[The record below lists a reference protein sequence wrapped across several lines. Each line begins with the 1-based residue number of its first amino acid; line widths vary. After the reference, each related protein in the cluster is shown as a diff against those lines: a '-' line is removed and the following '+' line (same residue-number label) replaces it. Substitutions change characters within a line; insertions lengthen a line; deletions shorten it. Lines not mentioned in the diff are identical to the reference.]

1 MWANVTMSH
10 HSAQPKAQP
19 KASLRLSPPD
29 LMATV
34 AKLAASSGEG
44 LSPTPVTPFNLTRLQ
59 DVKDVKDGDDTLLTK
74 NAELGNLLQYS
85 LSRSYLFSIQSQR
98 IGKQI
103 RGLIW
108 SLFYLKPFWSL
119 GDANQTYEVSL
130 GMTLRLLLQHCTDWM
145 SQVDINADTP
155 CKPGGWFGTFSIFP
169 YKRDNHPNWLSYFS
183 EGLKPPTRRICVVFH
198 IWFECDGLLRWNEF
212 SVHLERSWKCFP
224 WDIKDTHFLYSI
236 FTDLLY
242 MNVFVSLI

>member
-1 MWANVTMSH
+1 MSH

-108 SLFYLKPFWSL
+108 SLF
-119 GDANQTYEVSL
+119 
-130 GMTLRLLLQHCTDWM
+130 LLEAFL
-145 SQVDINADTP
+145 
-155 CKPGGWFGTFSIFP
+155 
-169 YKRDNHPNWLSYFS
+169 
-183 EGLKPPTRRICVVFH
+183 VV
-198 IWFECDGLLRWNEF
+198 R
-212 SVHLERSWKCFP
+212 
-224 WDIKDTHFLYSI
+224 
-236 FTDLLY
+236 
-242 MNVFVSLI
+242 